1 MTDPRAANRY
11 CARENT
17 SGYPN
22 SMPGGAAPAGATC
35 DRPSEKSKTGNATAN
50 PAIGPATPI
59 SKSTAREGKGEQMR
73 MNAPMVPKSVGK
85 GIKNGGVA
93 ATRYRKQNR

>member
-35 DRPSEKSKTGNATAN
+35 DKPSEKSKTGNATAN
-50 PAIGPATPI
+50 PAIGPAMPI
-59 SKSTAREGKGEQMR
+59 SKSTLREGSGER
-73 MNAPMVPKSVGK
+73 IRINAPMVPNKVGNGMKK
-85 GIKNGGVA
+85 GSVA
-93 ATRYRKQNR
+93 ATRYLKQ